1 MTVSAVDFAEWAAPD
16 LVFENLGGH
25 TFTVCPPSVDDSARV
40 LAMAVRAEV
49 ALGVVPAGTPVPD
62 AVAELLESIGPHD
75 HPALGAAFY
84 EMKAKGLNAPTI
96 DRAAYYAVFYWARG
110 KRYADALAALLWAPR
125 TSGEG
130 SAAEGD
136 SAGGGARPKG

>member
-1 MTVSAVDFAEWAAPD
+1 VSAVDFAEWAAPD

-25 TFTVCPPSVDDSARV
+25 TFTVCPPRVDDAARV
-40 LAMAVRAEV
+40 LALAVRAEV
-49 ALGVVPAGTPVPD
+49 NLGVVPEGTPIPEP
-62 AVAELLESIGPHD
+62 VAELLESIGPTD

-110 KRYADALAALLWAPR
+110 KRYADALATLLWAPR
-125 TSGEG
+125 APGEG
-130 SAAEGD
+130 SDAAVASGD
-136 SAGGGARPKG
+136 GGGRPKG